1 MTITLRDIT
10 NDNFRECIHLKVA
23 DDQKGF
29 VASNMFS
36 LAEAK
41 ADGVSNPYAV
51 YADEQMVGFIMYDF
65 EPKESRGYITRL
77 MIDDQFQGNGYGR
90 QAMTQVIDR
99 LQAIDDCHEI
109 QTSYAPANVASARL
123 YESLGFAQ
131 TGEVNEGEIVVRM
144 SSNLGNTSP

>member
-1 MTITLRDIT
+1 MTITLREIT

-41 ADGVSNPYAV
+41 ADGVSNPYAI

-65 EPKESRGYITRL
+65 DPKESRGYITRL
-77 MIDDQFQGNGYGR
+77 MIDEKFQSNGYGR

-99 LQAIDDCHEI
+99 LQAIDDCNEI
-109 QTSYAPANVASARL
+109 QTSYAPANVAAATL
-123 YESLGFAQ
+123 YASLGFAQ
-131 TGEVNEGEIVVRM
+131 TGEVAEGEIVVRV
-144 SSNLGNTSP
+144 SSRLGNTSP